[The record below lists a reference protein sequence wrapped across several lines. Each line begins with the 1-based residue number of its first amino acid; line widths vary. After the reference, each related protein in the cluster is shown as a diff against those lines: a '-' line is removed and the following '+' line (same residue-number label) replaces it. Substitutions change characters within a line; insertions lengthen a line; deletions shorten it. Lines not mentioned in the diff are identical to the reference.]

1 MRDITRVMVKNFQLK
16 KKGYDF
22 MGYTFTNP
30 EQLSFHHL
38 IIPRRD
44 CKEKGLGD
52 GYVYWNGAIL
62 RQDTSHDYLH
72 IIERT
77 DRDVFLA
84 ITAQMVEENLKGK
97 VDIENLKR
105 IRELLLYFEKHYE
118 NETFSNGKI
127 LIKKKFITD
136 RIEL

>member
-1 MRDITRVMVKNFQLK
+1 MREITREMVKNFQLK

-30 EQLSFHHL
+30 NQLSFHHL
-38 IIPRRD
+38 IVPRRD

-84 ITAQMVEENLKGK
+84 ITAQMVEENLKGQ
-97 VDIENLKR
+97 VDIENLKK

-118 NETFSNGKI
+118 KETFSNGKI
-127 LIKKKFITD
+127 LIKKKFISD

>member
-1 MRDITRVMVKNFQLK
+1 MRDITREMVKNFQLK

-118 NETFSNGKI
+118 RTV
-127 LIKKKFITD
+127 
-136 RIEL
+136 